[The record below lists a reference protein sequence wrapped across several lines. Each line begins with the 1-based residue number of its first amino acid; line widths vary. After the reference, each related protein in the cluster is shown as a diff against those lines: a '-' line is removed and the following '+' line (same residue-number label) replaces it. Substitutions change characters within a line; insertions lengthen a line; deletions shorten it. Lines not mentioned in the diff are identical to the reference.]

1 MDSFHSPLLLPP
13 LQTGRLPLLSD
24 NNGDQRILISSSNN
38 SFLNN
43 NDNEEDGGG
52 GGGGSDGSADD
63 VGGHEYIAV
72 AASSAERRSC
82 SIVADDNNANDDGAG
97 GVRRGCFGDSS
108 NVVYDSS
115 DDSARVANPATVR
128 QHNKFTLATPSKTIR
143 TRCSKTICWQFLA
156 SVIYT
161 LLYVSTSPCLAAK
174 QEGKYALYT
183 QSEIRFICK
192 YTEIHTTLL
201 LKFRNS
207 YTSRQ
212 INRFMGRKRFWQV
225 MQALIKI

>member
-1 MDSFHSPLLLPP
+1 MDSFHSPLLRPP

-43 NDNEEDGGG
+43 IDDDDDDEDGGG
-52 GGGGSDGSADD
+52 GGSDDSADD

-72 AASSAERRSC
+72 AASSADRRSC
-82 SIVADDNNANDDGAG
+82 GIVADDNNANDDGAGGG

-174 QEGKYALYT
+174 QEGKYAYTHIPKFILYEYLNT
-183 QSEIRFICK
+183 
-192 YTEIHTTLL
+192 YTPLL
-201 LKFRNS
+201 YLNFRNS
-207 YTSRQ
+207 YTS
-212 INRFMGRKRFWQV
+212 IDK
-225 MQALIKI
+225 

>member
-43 NDNEEDGGG
+43 NDDEEDGD
-52 GGGGSDGSADD
+52 GGSDDSADD

-72 AASSAERRSC
+72 DASSAERRSC
-82 SIVADDNNANDDGAG
+82 GIVADDNNANDDGAG

-115 DDSARVANPATVR
+115 SNDSARVVNAATVR

-174 QEGKYALYT
+174 QEGKYAFT
-183 QSEIRFICK
+183 HIPKIRFMRVGIRT
-192 YTEIHTTLL
+192 YNITT
-201 LKFRNS
+201 
-207 YTSRQ
+207 
-212 INRFMGRKRFWQV
+212 
-225 MQALIKI
+225 